1 MEILSQHTVDI
12 QQHCAV
18 FDKAPVA
25 FAMFRLIFGKTGEYR
40 DYQMVYH
47 NHALEKIFENIGIED
62 IIAELDKKDQG
73 FLSLLCEVAKQKQQ
87 KKTYILKREKERY
100 YEIIVYP
107 DRKDHVAC
115 ILNDVTERSM
125 EERRHSEEFQDEVH
139 QRVKNGTDL
148 L

>member
-25 FAMFRLIFGKTGEYR
+25 FAMFRLIFGKTGEYC

-62 IIAELDKKDQG
+62 IIAELDKKDQDQRRRYG
-73 FLSLLCEVAKQKQQ
+73 AHHAPEVQPSG
-87 KKTYILKREKERY
+87 LR
-100 YEIIVYP
+100 
-107 DRKDHVAC
+107 
-115 ILNDVTERSM
+115 L
-125 EERRHSEEFQDEVH
+125 
-139 QRVKNGTDL
+139 
-148 L
+148 

>member
-62 IIAELDKKDQG
+62 IIAERIRKIRA
-73 FLSLLCEVAKQKQQ
+73 FFH
-87 KKTYILKREKERY
+87 Y
-100 YEIIVYP
+100 Y
-107 DRKDHVAC
+107 
-115 ILNDVTERSM
+115 
-125 EERRHSEEFQDEVH
+125 
-139 QRVKNGTDL
+139 VK
-148 L
+148 

>member
-25 FAMFRLIFGKTGEYR
+25 FAMFRLILGKTGEYR

-73 FLSLLCEVAKQKQQ
+73 FLSLLCEVAKTKTAKEDVYI
-87 KKTYILKREKERY
+87 KKRKR
-100 YEIIVYP
+100 
-107 DRKDHVAC
+107 
-115 ILNDVTERSM
+115 T
-125 EERRHSEEFQDEVH
+125 
-139 QRVKNGTDL
+139 L